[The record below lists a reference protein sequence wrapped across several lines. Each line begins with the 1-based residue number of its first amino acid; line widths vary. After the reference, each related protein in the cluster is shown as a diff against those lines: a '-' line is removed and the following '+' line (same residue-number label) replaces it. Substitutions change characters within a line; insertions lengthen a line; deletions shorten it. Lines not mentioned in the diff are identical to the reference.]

1 MRSHV
6 LLAGLFLIAPG
17 GCADDG
23 HDAGA
28 GDLSDDEIS
37 DAFEQAYTDRDL
49 KGDTARCSGV
59 VVPDPG
65 GFRGKIALTFDDGPN
80 PITTPQILQ
89 TLRAHDAPAT
99 FFINGKR
106 VVDDKTRAIVKEIV
120 DDPLFILANHTWAHP
135 QMTRLSFDKAEQ
147 QIDKTTAVIE
157 AAGGEAE
164 WFRFPFGASNCT
176 TAEQVTSRGYTIAG
190 WHIDSADWC
199 YARGGRCSEST
210 FRHVDDDLRDDM
222 QGWVMKQVPR
232 ANGGVML
239 FHDIHANTADSL
251 QGILKALEEGG
262 YTFTSIDDGETFPA
276 LNGITLPFVGS
287 PCTDDAG
294 CEWSDDAFCHTG
306 GVCTQPCQ
314 GYCQDHPDHPATFCT
329 ADPAAQD
336 GDAGICVSKS
346 GDDNEQC
353 ATQDGTSQASANRF
367 QGTSSAPAAEAEV
380 CLPKT
385 EG

>member
-176 TAEQVTSRGYTIAG
+176 TAEQVCCRPANPAQLRAPSGLQVTTTWPPMMDGHPMKTSRLPRLYPTPCKNSLFAN
-190 WHIDSADWC
+190 
-199 YARGGRCSEST
+199 
-210 FRHVDDDLRDDM
+210 LR
-222 QGWVMKQVPR
+222 
-232 ANGGVML
+232 
-239 FHDIHANTADSL
+239 
-251 QGILKALEEGG
+251 E
-262 YTFTSIDDGETFPA
+262 
-276 LNGITLPFVGS
+276 FV
-287 PCTDDAG
+287 
-294 CEWSDDAFCHTG
+294 
-306 GVCTQPCQ
+306 
-314 GYCQDHPDHPATFCT
+314 
-329 ADPAAQD
+329 
-336 GDAGICVSKS
+336 
-346 GDDNEQC
+346 
-353 ATQDGTSQASANRF
+353 
-367 QGTSSAPAAEAEV
+367 
-380 CLPKT
+380 
-385 EG
+385 